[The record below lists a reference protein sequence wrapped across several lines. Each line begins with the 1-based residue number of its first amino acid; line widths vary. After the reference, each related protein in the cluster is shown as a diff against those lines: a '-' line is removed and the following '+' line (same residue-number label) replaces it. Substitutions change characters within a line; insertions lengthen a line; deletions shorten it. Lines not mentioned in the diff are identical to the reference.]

1 MKKTTLLILF
11 LLFQVVTHAQ
21 FTLRK
26 GQNLQLNIAPNE
38 AEVVNTAL
46 DIFTSDY
53 QRVFK
58 ANIHKKSRGAKLYIG
73 TIGTGSQAEQYISKE
88 DIETLSGQREGF
100 LMQVKGSKLII
111 LGSDKRGTAY
121 GIMELSRQMGVSPWE
136 WWADA
141 EVAELDKLVLRKGFR
156 RAHAPSVKH
165 RGIFLNDEGWGLNPW
180 SSMTYEPSDVKG
192 LIGPKTHARIFE
204 LLLRLR
210 ANTMWPAM
218 HDYTVAFYLAPGN
231 KEMADKYGIYIGTSH
246 CEPMLRNTNAE
257 WKSAGTGVFD
267 FVNNRENVLK
277 FWEERVRELAGSDNI
292 YTLGIR
298 GVHDSKMLGA
308 NTLQEQKEALDLV
321 LASQR
326 EMIARM
332 VNPDVEKVSQVFI
345 PYKEV
350 LDVYRMGLKV
360 PEDVT
365 LMWTDDNYGYI
376 RHFPD
381 STERARKGGS
391 GVYNHLS
398 YWGRPHD
405 YLWLPTNHPALVY
418 TQQKLAYDKGSREI
432 WIANV
437 GDIKPA
443 EYLLE
448 LFLDMAWDI
457 DAIENNEAGL
467 EKHLRKFLTREFGA
481 EIAPELVE
489 VMNEYYRLAWIRKP
503 EFMGNTRT
511 EESNPAWRVVSDL
524 PWSESYIRSRIA
536 EYKDLE
542 DKVIRL
548 SELIPAAKKDTWF
561 QMVEYPVRGA
571 AHMNFKHL
579 YGQLARHGKAD
590 WGLSDASYD
599 RIESLT
605 NHYNSMAG
613 GKWNRMMDFRPRR
626 LAVYDR
632 VPKVVADKPMTE
644 DVPLLFLFNA
654 ADYHRLQGEKP
665 VMHGLGYQRKAVSL
679 APQSSL
685 IYEFDIQNA
694 DTLSITVALVPN
706 HPVDGHNIR
715 YSIALNDE
723 KPQVQSYRTQGRSEE
738 WKVNVLTNQATRK
751 TLHVPAKSGRQF
763 LKITAL
769 DEGVMVDQIKI
780 GTFTTKQK

>member
-1 MKKTTLLILF
+1 MNKTSLILITL
-11 LLFQVVTHAQ
+11 LLFQSATYAQ
-21 FTLRK
+21 FTLKK
-26 GQNLQLNIAPNE
+26 GQNLELNIAPNE
-38 AEVVNTAL
+38 EEVVNTAL
-46 DIFTSDY
+46 DILTSDY

-58 ANIHKKSRGAKLYIG
+58 ANVNKRTHGAKLFIG
-73 TIGTGSQAEQYISKE
+73 TIGTGSQAEKFISKKE
-88 DIETLSGQREGF
+88 IEALSKQREGF

-136 WWADA
+136 WWADSP
-141 EVAELDKLVLRKGFR
+141 VAELDKLILRKGFR
-156 RAHAPSVKH
+156 HAHAPSVKH

-246 CEPMLRNTNAE
+246 CEPMMRNTNAE
-257 WKSAGTGVFD
+257 WRVAGTGVYD

-308 NTLQEQKEALDLV
+308 NSLQEQKDALDLV

-326 EMIARM
+326 EMIARL

-350 LDVYRMGLKV
+350 LDVYRLGLKV
-360 PEDVT
+360 PDDVT

-381 STERARKGGS
+381 SVERARKGGS
-391 GVYNHLS
+391 GVYNHVS

-432 WIANV
+432 WIVNV

-443 EYLLE
+443 EYLIE

-457 DAIENNEAGL
+457 HAIENNEAGM
-467 EKHLRKFLTREFGA
+467 ENHLRKFLAREFGA
-481 EIAPELVE
+481 EIAPDLVE

-511 EESNPAWRVVSDL
+511 EESNPAWRIVSDL
-524 PWSESYIRSRIA
+524 PWSESYIRNRIA
-536 EYKDLE
+536 EYKKLE
-542 DKVIRL
+542 ERVIGL
-548 SELIPAAKKDTWF
+548 SASIPAAKKDTWF
-561 QMVEYPVRGA
+561 QMIEYPVRGA

-590 WGLSDASYD
+590 RELSDASYD

-605 NHYNSMAG
+605 NHYNTMAG

-626 LAVYDR
+626 LAVFDR
-632 VPKVVADKPMTE
+632 APNVVAEKPLVE
-644 DVPLLFLFNA
+644 DVPLLYLFNGA
-654 ADYHRLQGEKP
+654 EYHRLLGEKP
-665 VMHGLGYQRKAVSL
+665 VLHGLGYQRKAVSL
-679 APQSSL
+679 APNSSL
-685 IYEFDIQNA
+685 IYEFDVRNA
-694 DTLSITVALVPN
+694 DTLSVTVALVPN
-706 HPVDGHNIR
+706 HPVDGRNIR

-723 KPQVQSYRTQGRSEE
+723 KPQVLNYRTQGRSEE
-738 WKVNVLTNQATRK
+738 WKVNVLTNQATR
-751 TLHVPAKSGRQF
+751 TTVHVPVRAGKQV
-763 LKITAL
+763 LKITAV
-769 DEGVMVDQIKI
+769 DEAVMVDQIRIK
-780 GTFTTKQK
+780 KK

>member
-1 MKKTTLLILF
+1 MKHFFRTFFLVVILMPA
-11 LLFQVVTHAQ
+11 VVNAQ
-21 FTLRK
+21 FSLRK
-26 GQNLQLNIAPNE
+26 GQDLSVVVSPTE
-38 AEVVNTAL
+38 SEVVFTAL
-46 DIFTSDY
+46 ELLERDY
-53 QRVFK
+53 NNVFK
-58 ANIHKKSRGAKLYIG
+58 ADIKRRKLMGKLYIG
-73 TIGTGSQAEQYISKE
+73 TLGNGSRAEKMIAPA
-88 DIETLSGQREGF
+88 DIVSLKTMREGF
-100 LMQVKGSKLII
+100 VMQVKGNRLVI

-121 GIMELSRQMGVSPWE
+121 GIIELTREMGVSPWE
-136 WWADA
+136 WWADSP
-141 EVAELDKLVLRKGFR
+141 VRELDRLTLRKGYKR
-156 RAHAPSVKH
+156 SHAPSVKH

-180 SSMTYEPSDVKG
+180 SSMTYEPSDMKG

-210 ANTMWPAM
+210 GNTMWPAM

-246 CEPMLRNTNAE
+246 CEPMMRNTNAE
-257 WKSAGTGVFD
+257 WRVAGTGVYD

-298 GVHDSKMLGA
+298 GVHDSRMLGA
-308 NTLQEQKEALDLV
+308 TTLQEQKDALVLVLESQRQMIADLV
-321 LASQR
+321 
-326 EMIARM
+326 
-332 VNPDVEKVSQVFI
+332 NPNVEEVSQVFI

-350 LDVYRMGLKV
+350 LDVYRLGLEV

-381 STERARKGGS
+381 SVERARKGGS

-405 YLWLPTNHPALVY
+405 YLWLATNHPALVY

-443 EYLLE
+443 EYLIE
-448 LFLDMAWDI
+448 LFLDLAWDI
-457 DAIENNEAGL
+457 SAIEDNEAGL
-467 EKHLRKFLTREFGA
+467 ERHLRNFFAREFGD
-481 EIAPELVE
+481 ELAPQLVE

-511 EESNPAWRVVSDL
+511 EESNPAWRIVSDL
-524 PWSESYIRSRIA
+524 PWSESYIRNRIS
-536 EYKDLE
+536 EYKQLE
-542 DKVIRL
+542 DKVNKI
-548 SELIPAAKKDTWF
+548 SASIPEDKKDTWF
-561 QMVEYPVRGA
+561 QLVEYPVRGA

-590 WGLSDASYD
+590 WELSDASYD
-599 RIESLT
+599 KKESMT
-605 NHYNSMAG
+605 VHYNSMAN

-632 VPKVVADKPMTE
+632 VPRVVAENYLVE
-644 DVPLLFLFNA
+644 DEPLLFLFNG

-665 VMHGLGYQRKAVSL
+665 VLHGLGYQRKAVSL
-679 APQSSL
+679 APNSSL
-685 IYEFDIQNA
+685 IYEFDVRGT
-694 DTLSITVALVPN
+694 DSLSITVALVPN
-706 HPVDGHNIR
+706 HPVDGRNIR
-715 YSIALNDE
+715 YAISLNDE
-723 KPQVQSYRTQGRSEE
+723 KPQVLNYRTQGRSEE
-738 WKVNVLTNQATRK
+738 WKVNVLTNQATR
-751 TLHVPAKSGRQF
+751 TTVHVPVRAGKQVLR
-763 LKITAL
+763 ITAV
-769 DEGVMVDQIKI
+769 DEAVMVDQIKI
-780 GTFTTKQK
+780 KNK

>member
-1 MKKTTLLILF
+1 MKKASFLLIIF
-11 LLFQVVTHAQ
+11 LLLQTLSQAQ
-21 FTLRK
+21 FILKK
-26 GQNLQLNIAPNE
+26 GQNLQINIAQSE
-38 AEVVNTAL
+38 AEVVYTAL
-46 DIFTSDY
+46 DIFTTDY

-58 ANIHKKSRGAKLYIG
+58 AGVKTKNRGGKLLIG
-73 TIGTGSQAEQYISKE
+73 TLGNGSKAEQSISRT
-88 DIETLSGQREGF
+88 DIEALSGQREGF
-100 LMQVKGSKLII
+100 LMQVKGKKLII

-141 EVAELDKLVLRKGFR
+141 EVAETDKLALRKDFR

-180 SSMTYEPSDVKG
+180 SSMTYEPSDIKG

-218 HDYTVAFYLAPGN
+218 HDYTVAFYLTPGN

-257 WKSAGTGVFD
+257 WKTAGTGVFD

-277 FWEERVRELAGSDNI
+277 FWEERVRKLAGSDNI

-308 NTLQEQKEALDLV
+308 NTLQEQKDALDLV

-381 STERARKGGS
+381 STERARKGGN

-418 TQQKLAYDKGSREI
+418 TQQKLAFEKGSREI

-443 EYLLE
+443 EYLIE

-481 EIAPELVE
+481 DIAPELVE

-524 PWSESYIRSRIA
+524 PWSETFIRSRIA
-536 EYKDLE
+536 EYKSLE
-542 DKVIRL
+542 NKVIRL
-548 SELIPAAKKDTWF
+548 SASIPAAKKDTWF

-579 YGQLARHGKAD
+579 YGQLARHGKVD
-590 WGLSDASYD
+590 WELSDASFD
-599 RIESLT
+599 KIEAMT
-605 NHYNSMAG
+605 NQYNSLAN

-626 LAVYDR
+626 LAVYDK
-632 VPKVVADKPMTE
+632 VPGVEAVKPMVE
-644 DVPLLFLFNA
+644 DVPLLYLFNG
-654 ADYHRLQGEKP
+654 ADYHRLQGEEP
-665 VMHGLGYQRKAVSL
+665 VLHGLGYQRKAVSL

-685 IYEFDIQNA
+685 IYEFDVSAA
-694 DTLSITVALVPN
+694 DTLSVTVALVPN
-706 HPVDGHNIR
+706 HPVDGQNIR

-723 KPQVQSYRTQGRSEE
+723 KPQVLNYRTQGRSEE
-738 WKVNVLTNQATRK
+738 WKENVLTNQAIRT
-751 TLHVPAKSGRQF
+751 TLHVPVSAGKQTIT
-763 LKITAL
+763 ITAL
-769 DEGVMVDQIKI
+769 DEGVMVDQVKI
-780 GTFTTKQK
+780 AAFNVKK